1 MAKLIAKQYEKHFDL
16 GPNILIKK
24 APKPSSLKLNF
35 NYDLIIKCGF
45 KPNNNNLAHIDELF
59 SYVRKNFNDVR

>member
-24 APKPSSLKLNF
+24 SPKPSSPKLNF
-35 NYDLIIKCGF
+35 NYDLIIKSGF
-45 KPNNNNLAHIDELF
+45 KPNNNNLAHINELF
-59 SYVRKNFNDVR
+59 LYVKNNFLNA